1 MARKKQEI
9 QLQREI
15 ETQEEWEECMA
26 REGLWVVDV
35 YQEWCGPCAAL
46 VGNFRRL
53 KNELGDNLLNFAIA
67 KADTIDALEKYRGR
81 CEPTFLFYAGGILTS
96 FIHGANAPKVQRV
109 ITEQLAHEHKV
120 LEGTAERKEVKDAV
134 ITRAQE
140 IEDEKAL
147 EEAALK
153 EAEDPTPSGETDA
166 KLEAKGVTV
175 AIIKPDAVAQGK
187 ADEIKAEMTEQGI
200 EILAEEERTL
210 TDDEAREMYSELQ
223 EEEYFDELIKFITS
237 GPSHLLVLTR
247 GTTGETIVKDWR
259 DMIGPKDVEEAKS
272 EAPDSLRAKYGEK
285 GYMNALHG
293 SSSSEAAAKELAFFF
308 PNLAIPTYQKKKE
321 NIQRTLALIRPQAF
335 AEKKDEILAKINEAG
350 FKIAM
355 YKEIELTK
363 EQAADFYKE
372 HEQFPYFEQ
381 LVETMS
387 SGKLLALGLARDEAI
402 TAWREMLGPANIDD
416 AQETAPQSLRAQ
428 YIGDV
433 GINMFHGSDSE
444 EAAKKELEY
453 FFPVE
458 QTVAVIKPNA
468 MGTKDAIIDKIHE
481 AGFKIAA
488 RKETTITQEIAEIL
502 YPHCKDKEYYDDL
515 VTSMTSGPTMF
526 MVLSREDAVEGWRRE
541 LGDTDPEQAKASN
554 PVSLRAQ
561 FGQDILNNA
570 VHGSSNQERAME
582 EMRAVFGE
590 LNFNKDGTVQGEQPE
605 LDEAVVEQTTAGETT
620 MDETSADP
628 TAESTA
634 TANDATAD
642 ETQDMTTMDETQDVT
657 ADTTQD
663 LTTVDE
669 TSAMDETTAADTT
682 TQDAT
687 ATQDETQ
694 GGTTDETAT
703 VADTTTAQGDETTA
717 EETTTGEGETAA
729 ADETTA
735 TESAT
740 AAGDETATAGDTTQ
754 AAEKSEQDT
763 KKTEEKP
770 AEEQKEQQSQ
780 EEKKEETKTAPE
792 EKKEE
797 QSQEEKTEETKTVPE
812 DKKEGEESA
821 VKEGEDG
828 AVKEGEEG
836 QKKDEPAAVTAS
848 D

>member
-1 MARKKQEI
+1 ISKHLKFKDKNGDDNLVFSPDYKLGFTEI
-9 QLQREI
+9 TPVVRHCDDAMQLHSAPNPGGKPTREP
-15 ETQEEWEECMA
+15 TQLTPNPRVQWTVTPDCWPQA
-26 REGLWVVDV
+26 GTVVDV

-120 LEGTAERKEVKDAV
+120 LEGTAERKEVKDTV
-134 ITRAQE
+134 ITRQQE
-140 IEDEKAL
+140 IEDERAL
-147 EEAALK
+147 EEAAQR
-153 EAEDPTPSGETDA
+153 EAEGPLESSSSGTSGV

-187 ADEIKAEMTEQGI
+187 ADEIKAEMTEKGI
-200 EILAEEERTL
+200 EIIAEEERTL
-210 TDDEAREMYSELQ
+210 TEDEAREMYSELQ

-259 DMIGPKDVEEAKS
+259 DMIGPTNVEEAKS

-293 SSSSEAAAKELAFFF
+293 SSSSDAAAKELAFFF

-321 NIQRTLALIRPQAF
+321 NIQRTLALVRPQAF
-335 AEKKDEILAKINEAG
+335 ADKKDEILAKINEAG

-355 YKEIELTK
+355 YKEIELTR

-372 HEQFPYFEQ
+372 HEQFPYYEQ

-387 SGKLLALGLARDEAI
+387 SGPLLALGLARDEAI
-402 TAWREMLGPANIDD
+402 SAWRDMLGPANIDD
-416 AQETAPQSLRAQ
+416 AQETAPDSLRAQ
-428 YIGDV
+428 YPGDA

-444 EAAKKELEY
+444 EAAKKELNY

-458 QTVAVIKPNA
+458 QTVAVIKPDA

-488 RKETTITQEIAEIL
+488 RKETVITQDIAEIL

-541 LGDTDPEQAKASN
+541 LGETDPEQAKANN
-554 PVSLRAQ
+554 PVSIRAQ

-570 VHGSSNQERAME
+570 AHGSSNLERAIE

-590 LNFNKDGTVQGEQPE
+590 LSFNTDGTVQGEQPE
-605 LDEAVVEQTTAGETT
+605 LDEAVVVIEK
-620 MDETSADP
+620 DP
-628 TAESTA
+628 
-634 TANDATAD
+634 
-642 ETQDMTTMDETQDVT
+642 
-657 ADTTQD
+657 
-663 LTTVDE
+663 
-669 TSAMDETTAADTT
+669 AA
-682 TQDAT
+682 
-687 ATQDETQ
+687 
-694 GGTTDETAT
+694 
-703 VADTTTAQGDETTA
+703 
-717 EETTTGEGETAA
+717 AA
-729 ADETTA
+729 ADV
-735 TESAT
+735 
-740 AAGDETATAGDTTQ
+740 
-754 AAEKSEQDT
+754 
-763 KKTEEKP
+763 
-770 AEEQKEQQSQ
+770 
-780 EEKKEETKTAPE
+780 APE
-792 EKKEE
+792 YRR
-797 QSQEEKTEETKTVPE
+797 
-812 DKKEGEESA
+812 D
-821 VKEGEDG
+821 
-828 AVKEGEEG
+828 G
-836 QKKDEPAAVTAS
+836 QKILLLSFSLNHVLFVEWHVFGSTS
-848 D
+848 DVLHY